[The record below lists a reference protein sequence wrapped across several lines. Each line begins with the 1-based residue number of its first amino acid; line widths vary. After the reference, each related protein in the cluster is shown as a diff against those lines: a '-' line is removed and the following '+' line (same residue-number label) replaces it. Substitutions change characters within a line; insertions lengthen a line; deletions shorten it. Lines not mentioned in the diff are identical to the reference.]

1 MNHDV
6 IYYECHINLEP
17 MEEGKRRELATKLA
31 SIYEFRMA
39 KLLMAKGEA
48 AADAF
53 LTGRDTSYNDLY
65 ERMNQLHSKLL
76 LAEFRVRRTKIEA
89 VIYDVLYDV
98 DAPSR
103 KL

>member
-1 MNHDV
+1 MNHDA

-17 MEEGKRRELATKLA
+17 IDNDDDRSTLAELAL
-31 SIYEFRMA
+31 IYNFRMA

-98 DAPSR
+98 APPPR